1 MRKKKKS
8 GSEMWMTRRLNNR
21 CGSQP
26 ARDSRVPP
34 VMPNHLQLLF
44 LGSFCLTLFTLFAL
58 SNYLL
63 SKLRQGGYDI
73 SDLILLGLPRSDE
86 RTHHQPM
93 SAPAHFLDVRQSVV
107 AQVLA
112 ILLAVG
118 SSAFIYLKF
127 GRSGTSLCPTYFAPS
142 SPDSLATN

>member
-1 MRKKKKS
+1 
-8 GSEMWMTRRLNNR
+8 MWTTRRLNNR
-21 CGSQP
+21 CTTVVGHNRRESPGSGQLGLF
-26 ARDSRVPP
+26 
-34 VMPNHLQLLF
+34 MPNHLQLLF
-44 LGSFCLTLFTLFAL
+44 LGSFVLTFFSLLAL

-63 SKLRQGGYDI
+63 SKLREGGYDI

-86 RTHHQPM
+86 QTAHHSM
-93 SAPAHFLDVRQSVV
+93 SAPAPSFLDVHQSFV

-127 GRSGTSLCPTYFAPS
+127 GRSGTSLCSTYFVPS
-142 SPDSLATN
+142 SPDPLATN

>member
-1 MRKKKKS
+1 
-8 GSEMWMTRRLNNR
+8 
-21 CGSQP
+21 
-26 ARDSRVPP
+26 
-34 VMPNHLQLLF
+34 MPNQLQLLF
-44 LGSFCLTLFTLFAL
+44 LGSFCITLFSLFAL

-86 RTHHQPM
+86 RTHHPM
-93 SAPAHFLDVRQSVV
+93 SASAPFLDVRQSVL

-127 GRSGTSLCPTYFAPS
+127 GRSGTSLCST
-142 SPDSLATN
+142 SLPRHLMTLWP

>member
-1 MRKKKKS
+1 
-8 GSEMWMTRRLNNR
+8 
-21 CGSQP
+21 
-26 ARDSRVPP
+26 
-34 VMPNHLQLLF
+34 MPNQLQLLF
-44 LGSFCLTLFTLFAL
+44 LGSFCITLFSLFAL

-86 RTHHQPM
+86 RTHHPM
-93 SAPAHFLDVRQSVV
+93 SASAPFLDVRQSVL

-127 GRSGTSLCPTYFAPS
+127 GRSGTSLFST
-142 SPDSLATN
+142 SLPRHLMTLWP